1 MGKDSAPKNSGAAIK
16 GFLIIPGSE
25 SLFGAALHVHNTQS
39 SGGGFAWIME
49 LNSPKIIRAAN
60 TRQWNRQSQLCSC
73 HRIRNG
79 LGWRDFKSHPGP
91 LLPWTPPT
99 VPGGSK
105 LRKTGIGKAQRQSRG
120 NIPKSSLD
128 SITQTGP
135 GRGSARDSWYGMH
148 RAPALQARI
157 PALSWPSDL
166 SPGGNYPVH
175 SNGDSDGSGPAPSGS
190 CQARKVTGGEGKS
203 SQGKAALE
211 GPSAARAFP
220 VLGMPSA
227 PRPSIPTQP

>member
-1 MGKDSAPKNSGAAIK
+1 MEPPSTCTTPRAVAEA
-16 GFLIIPGSE
+16 LRGS
-25 SLFGAALHVHNTQS
+25 L
-39 SGGGFAWIME
+39 E

-60 TRQWNRQSQLCSC
+60 TRQWDRQSQLCSC

-79 LGWRDFKSHPGP
+79 LCWRDFKSHPGP
-91 LLPWTPPT
+91 PLPWTPPT

-128 SITQTGP
+128 SITRAGP

-157 PALSWPSDL
+157 PALSWPQTC
-166 SPGGNYPVH
+166 P
-175 SNGDSDGSGPAPSGS
+175 
-190 CQARKVTGGEGKS
+190 
-203 SQGKAALE
+203 LE
-211 GPSAARAFP
+211 GII
-220 VLGMPSA
+220 
-227 PRPSIPTQP
+227 PSIPTGTAMAPAQLRAAPARRGR